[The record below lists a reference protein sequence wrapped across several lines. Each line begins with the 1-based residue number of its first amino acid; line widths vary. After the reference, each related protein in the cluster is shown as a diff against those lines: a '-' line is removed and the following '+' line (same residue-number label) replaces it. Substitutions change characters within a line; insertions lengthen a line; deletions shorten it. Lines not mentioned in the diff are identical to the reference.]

1 MWNARFGRSER
12 LAPSLRPLRSLAP
25 AASLGRSGRSSRSL
39 RALGSV
45 AHRALRS
52 LPPRAMA
59 LVLVLLA
66 RFARSQHSVLQPWP
80 VSVARSEALC
90 APSPRALRSL
100 DSRPPLP
107 RSAASA
113 RSLRGLRS
121 VARRSPRPPLARKN
135 NLFTKRRRRPQG
147 GQDAY
152 ERRVLQSLAWRNSR
166 DSRAAVGKQPH
177 SVRGKCRSSEKMQT
191 MDIMT

>member
-1 MWNARFGRSER
+1 MVLQWRCACALKSLAER
-12 LAPSLRPLRSLAP
+12 SLRALRAPLSLAP
-25 AASLGRSGRSSRSL
+25 AAPLPRSGRFARSL

-66 RFARSQHSVLQPWP
+66 RFARSQHSLLQPWP

-100 DSRPPLP
+100 ASRPSLP
-107 RSAASA
+107 RSAAFA

-121 VARRSPRPPLARKN
+121 VARRSPRPPLARLLYNILPKHC
-135 NLFTKRRRRPQG
+135 
-147 GQDAY
+147 DAA
-152 ERRVLQSLAWRNSR
+152 LHL
-166 DSRAAVGKQPH
+166 
-177 SVRGKCRSSEKMQT
+177 
-191 MDIMT
+191 I